1 MKQLSV
7 LIFAAALVSG
17 SAVAAGQSHGSSG
30 SAHAGHG
37 PGTMAQDTSDELTK
51 AFNELD
57 ADGNGTLSTAEID
70 RHPMAAHASMVDADK
85 SGHLYRPECEV
96 LPKIYSDR
104 KSVG

>member
-37 PGTMAQDTSDELTK
+37 PGTMTQDTSDDLTK
-51 AFNELD
+51 AFDELD
-57 ADGNGTLSTAEID
+57 ADGNGQLSTAELA

-85 SGHLYRPECEV
+85 SGDLDRQEFEV
-96 LPKIYSDR
+96 LHKM
-104 KSVG
+104 